1 MDIRTANVRQEAPRY
16 LIFADDVV
24 CLVCMN
30 AEAFQRLLGLE
41 VLEKKVEKKRD
52 KDKQNKFNMV
62 GTYVAKYWE
71 TEK

>member
-1 MDIRTANVRQEAPRY
+1 MCV
-16 LIFADDVV
+16 
-24 CLVCMN
+24 VCMN